1 MKKLLVAAAALSCVP
16 GIAFA
21 QDEDQGGS
29 KFDGVRIEAR
39 LGYETPTVSGDG
51 DVYKIGSAVSY
62 GAELGFDLAVSNKVT
77 VGPFVN
83 YEFSGVELCEAGDCL
98 DVKSN
103 LAAGARVGVALG
115 EQTAL
120 YGKLGYA
127 SLTIEA
133 RSGGASASDSKGGVY
148 GALGVELSVSKNAYV
163 NLEAAYA
170 DFGDFYGTGFNLQRR
185 QASVGFGFRF

>member
-1 MKKLLVAAAALSCVP
+1 MKKFLVAAAALSCVP
-16 GIAFA
+16 GVAFA
-21 QDEDQGGS
+21 QDEEQAVNL
-29 KFDGVRIEAR
+29 FDGVRIEAR

-62 GAELGFDLAVSNKVT
+62 GAELGYDLAVSSKVT

-83 YEFSGVELCEAGDCL
+83 YEFSGVELCDGADCL
-98 DVKSN
+98 NVQSN
-103 LAAGARVGVALG
+103 LAAGARVGV
-115 EQTAL
+115 EMSPETAL

-133 RSGGASASDSKGGVY
+133 TSGGLSATDSKGGVY

-163 NLEAAYA
+163 NFEAAYA